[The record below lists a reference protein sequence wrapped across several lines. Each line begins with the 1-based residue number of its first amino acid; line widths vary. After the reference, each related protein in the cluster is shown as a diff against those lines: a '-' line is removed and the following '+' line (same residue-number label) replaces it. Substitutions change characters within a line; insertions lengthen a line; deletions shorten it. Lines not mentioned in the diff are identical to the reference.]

1 MNKRVPFPQQTVPV
15 NGQFD
20 MIVCGGGLA
29 GIAAAWNAADR
40 GLKIMLMEYYHK
52 LGGVPVSGMLGIVS
66 GFKLE
71 HEQVVDGKFFRELRE
86 RMNKADGCTSRQDW
100 AFRLHPEKLSMALL
114 EMLKEK
120 GVVVLLQ
127 TSAVSVSTEAGMIQ
141 YVVTASKQGLE
152 AWEAKLIVDDTGDG
166 DLAVMAGCPFEYGRT
181 SDGKVQSS
189 SLTFKLG
196 GIDTDRIPKDMA
208 EATKIWRKEP
218 HLTATNHTVITCLPG
233 TNGEASVNMTHIL
246 NCDPLTHEGQLR
258 IREEGAKQ
266 AQEIADFFRR
276 NLSGFEN
283 CYVAETAM
291 QPGIR
296 ESRRIVGDYTLT
308 EQDVISGQDFPDE
321 IARCGWGIDIH
332 VPDRIHGET
341 PMPHFCLTKSFGV
354 PYRCILPQGIRN
366 LYIAGRPI
374 SATHEAFA
382 ASRINGTCIALG
394 EAIGVAA
401 EMFMKTSDTRAVD
414 VPALQNELQKQHGIC
429 HRNIISK
436 AEKI

>member
-1 MNKRVPFPQQTVPV
+1 MKKTVPFPRTTVPV
-15 NGQFD
+15 SGLFD

-40 GLKIMLMEYYHK
+40 GLKVMLVEYYHK

-66 GFKLE
+66 GFRLE
-71 HEQVVDGKFFRELRE
+71 KEQVVDGKFFRELHD
-86 RMNKADGCTSRQDW
+86 RMNKIDGCTSRQDW
-100 AFRLHPEKLSMALL
+100 AFRLHPEKLSMVLL

-120 GVVVLLQ
+120 GVRILLQ
-127 TSAVSVSTEAGMIQ
+127 TQVVSALVDAGMIR
-141 YVVTASKQGLE
+141 YVVTASKPGLE
-152 AWEAKLIVDDTGDG
+152 AWEAKLFVDDTGDG
-166 DLAVMAGCPFEYGRT
+166 DLAVMAGCPFEYGRP

-189 SLTFKLG
+189 SLTFKLA
-196 GIDTDRIPKDMA
+196 GIDISRVPKDMA

-218 HLTATNHTVITCLPG
+218 HLTATNHTVITYLPG
-233 TNGEASVNMTHIL
+233 TNGEAAVNMTHIL

-276 NLSGFEN
+276 NLSGFEH

-308 EQDVISGQDFPDE
+308 DQDVISGQDFADE

-341 PMPHFCLTKSFGV
+341 PMPHFCLTKSFGI

-401 EMFMKTSDTRAVD
+401 GMFMKTSDTRKLD
-414 VPALQNELQKQHGIC
+414 VTALQNELQNQHGIC
-429 HRNIISK
+429 HRDMRK
-436 AEKI
+436 M